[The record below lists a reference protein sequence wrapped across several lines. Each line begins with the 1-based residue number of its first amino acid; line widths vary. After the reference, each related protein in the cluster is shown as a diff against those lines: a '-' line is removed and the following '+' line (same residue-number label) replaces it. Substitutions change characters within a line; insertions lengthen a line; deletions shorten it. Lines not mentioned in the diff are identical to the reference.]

1 MRKILTLLALVGL
14 LAGCSKNADN
24 KATLETNMTHETLT
38 QEQVQAVMDEVSA
51 LGTPTMEADE
61 VAVIETKFGRMVIEF
76 DIENSPIHAANFKK
90 LAEAGY
96 YDGITFH
103 RIIPGFMI
111 QGGDI
116 NSRDDDPTN
125 DGMGGPGYTVGAE
138 IHSIH
143 KRGAIAAARTGNN
156 INPERRSS
164 GSQFFI
170 CHVDIPHLDGE
181 YTVYGKIIEGIEVV
195 DKIAEVNTGPGDRP
209 LEDVVMDRVYFTTK
223 SEL

>member
-1 MRKILTLLALVGL
+1 MRKILTVLALVGL
-14 LAGCSKNADN
+14 FAGCSKDANE
-24 KATLETNMTHETLT
+24 KATTETKMTHETLT
-38 QEQVQAVMDEVSA
+38 QEQVEAIMDEVSA
-51 LGTPTMEADE
+51 LGTPTIEADE
-61 VAVIETKFGRMVIEF
+61 VAVIETRFGNIVIEF
-76 DIENSPIHAANFKK
+76 DIENAPIHAANFKK

-125 DGMGGPGYTVGAE
+125 DGSGGPGYTVGAE
-138 IHSIH
+138 IHGVH

-156 INPERRSS
+156 VNPERRSS
-164 GSQFFI
+164 GSQFFF

-181 YTVYGKIIEGIEVV
+181 YTVYGKIIEGIEVI

-209 LEDVVMDRVYFTTK
+209 LEDVVMDRVYMTTK

>member
-1 MRKILTLLALVGL
+1 MRKIWIMLALVGL
-14 LAGCSKNADN
+14 LAGCSKNAEE
-24 KATLETNMTHETLT
+24 KVGMETNMTHETLT
-38 QEQVQAVMDEVSA
+38 QEQIKLIMEEVSA
-51 LGTPTMEADE
+51 LGTPTIEADE
-61 VAVIETKFGRMVIEF
+61 VAVIETKFGRIVIEF
-76 DIENSPIHAANFKK
+76 DIENAPVHAANFKK
-90 LAEAGY
+90 LAQAGY

-138 IHSIH
+138 IHNVH
-143 KRGAIAAARTGNN
+143 KRGAIAAARTGNST
-156 INPERRSS
+156 NPERRSS

-181 YTVYGKIIEGIEVV
+181 YTVYGKIIEGIEVI
-195 DKIAEVNTGPGDRP
+195 DKIAEVNIGPGDRP
-209 LEDVVMDRVYFTTK
+209 LEDVVMDRVYMTTK